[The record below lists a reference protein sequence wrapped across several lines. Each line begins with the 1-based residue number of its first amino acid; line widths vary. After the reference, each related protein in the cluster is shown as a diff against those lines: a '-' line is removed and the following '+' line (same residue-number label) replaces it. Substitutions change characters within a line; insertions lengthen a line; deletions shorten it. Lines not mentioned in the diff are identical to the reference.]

1 MDMKEMLLK
10 LNETLS
16 EKSILKEGTTDPK
29 ELLGKARK
37 MAKSV
42 EQSHDEMEHLSFASK
57 VEPIL
62 DAIHLYYYRQYKNPE
77 ATETVRKLLR
87 RAELGSDTVD
97 YKLANDIVN
106 NLYGLMITNEGYGK
120 KSKKIDEANEE
131 DGSDTDENLQ
141 IKPVMGFQRLVELLF
156 TDADAKVGRIALRK
170 VLNGMEDKLTLRER
184 TAMASGVMRILPIL
198 AQDRMVFN
206 RIEKKL
212 KETQ

>member
-16 EKSILKEGTTDPK
+16 EKSILKEG
-29 ELLGKARK
+29 
-37 MAKSV
+37 
-42 EQSHDEMEHLSFASK
+42 
-57 VEPIL
+57 
-62 DAIHLYYYRQYKNPE
+62 YN
-77 ATETVRKLLR
+77 
-87 RAELGSDTVD
+87 
-97 YKLANDIVN
+97 
-106 NLYGLMITNEGYGK
+106 K

-131 DGSDTDENLQ
+131 DGSDNDENLQ

-184 TAMASGVMRILPIL
+184 TAMSGAVMRILPVL

-212 KETQ
+212 AEM

>member
-16 EKSILKEGTTDPK
+16 EKSILKEGITDPK

-42 EQSHDEMEHLSFASK
+42 ERSLDEMEHLSFASK
-57 VEPIL
+57 VRPIL
-62 DAIHLYYYRQYKNPE
+62 DTLHSFYRQNNNPD
-77 ATETVRKLLR
+77 ATETVRKLFR

-106 NLYGLMITNEGYGK
+106 DLYGLMITNEGYGK
-120 KSKKIDEANEE
+120 KTKKMTEANDE

-212 KETQ
+212 SEMQ